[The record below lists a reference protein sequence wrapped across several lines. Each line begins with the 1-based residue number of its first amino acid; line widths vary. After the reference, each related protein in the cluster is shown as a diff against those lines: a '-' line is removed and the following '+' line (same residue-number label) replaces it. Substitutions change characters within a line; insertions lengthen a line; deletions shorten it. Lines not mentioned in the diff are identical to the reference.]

1 MALALPAP
9 AMATSF
15 SALFND
21 ASTDPFLAQGNYDN
35 YLSSFNIIAGVAP
48 ETPDSV
54 RQGIAAAA
62 NQRLPVALLLLV
74 DGLLRPYFLPFR
86 RDQAVGVPAHP
97 ATDNKLF
104 AFDGELIQGQ
114 GIVIEIPNQWFNL
127 IPNTTVATAANIQG
141 LLGGDANLQLLGP
154 FNAGVADTLEV
165 RTRSVVAIPNKY
177 VGLFL
182 SQPEGVT
189 PRYYFET
196 ILPVIEADGMGHTCM
211 PLTCFCQVAITRSA
225 LNANSILQVVPPV
238 APPRHVPLLTQASTI
253 LHHHL
258 PALRGSN
265 VGGGVNLQPL
275 VNTIVAGQQQ
285 RQQEQAQARA
295 DKLQKDNTTVESWL
309 GPENFRR
316 LLKYC
321 GVALEADLPPLWP
334 ALAKANA
341 KDRLG
346 IFQGKVAN
354 ELLAM
359 GAVYEKYIPNLY
371 LLTEVTALRWTM
383 VNPDALDSGSMANA
397 FLFTDSDVE
406 AEQGISRQIGFVQSG
421 GAAPSLADAHTLLKS
436 KVNLPGPDD
445 SIRALRRMQAVY
457 RAVLPVGHPLTN
469 FLGQHYDVM
478 RAFDPNW
485 QNYATHVPEL
495 RSLKGVFHLQ
505 WLSLKL
511 TKYFTQHD
519 HNFVVVTCPDPTAI
533 VDSIQEQRQWEP
545 NLTDVFASRY
555 DVQAF
560 IGVHSRG
567 RGAPSVV
574 TASTVG
580 LTSSAS
586 SVVSGLTATPSAAPS
601 MSGQAAGDRSAGGGG
616 SRNNPTG
623 DRVENTHFNT
633 TLFGTYK
640 ASTIKS
646 KVLRDKIARNELPPL
661 PPSKVNASKPVCLA
675 WHTKGQ
681 CNSLCPLTA
690 DHIAYSAEE
699 YAALAIWCRDHG
711 YASL

>member
-9 AMATSF
+9 AMATSV

-21 ASTDPFLAQGNYDN
+21 ASTDPFLVQGSYDN

-48 ETPDSV
+48 ETPDAV

-86 RDQAVGVPAHP
+86 RDQAVGVPPHP

-114 GIVIEIPNQWFNL
+114 GVVVEIPNQWFNL
-127 IPNTTVATAANIQG
+127 IPNTTVATWANIQG
-141 LLGGDANLQLLGP
+141 LLGGDVNLQLLGP
-154 FNAGVADTLEV
+154 FNAGDADTQEV

-196 ILPVIEADGMGHTCM
+196 ILPVIEADGMGQTCM
-211 PLTCFCQVAITRSA
+211 PLTRFCQVAITHSA
-225 LNANSILQVVPPV
+225 LNAVSTLQVEMPV
-238 APPRHVPLLTQASTI
+238 APPRHVPLLTQASTM

-258 PALRGSN
+258 PALSAGHA
-265 VGGGVNLQPL
+265 GGGVNLQPL

-285 RQQEQAQARA
+285 RQQEQDQVRA
-295 DKLQKDNTTVESWL
+295 DKLLKETTTVESWL

-383 VNPDALDSGSMANA
+383 VNPDALESGSMANA

-478 RAFDPNW
+478 RAFDPSW
-485 QNYATHVPEL
+485 HNYATHVPEL
-495 RSLKGVFHLQ
+495 RGLKGVFHLQ

-519 HNFVVVTCPDPTAI
+519 HNFNVITCPDPTAI

-545 NLTDVFASRY
+545 NLTDVFVSRY
-555 DVQAF
+555 NVQAF
-560 IGVHSRG
+560 INVHSRG
-567 RGAPSVV
+567 TPSIV
-574 TASTVG
+574 TASTAG

-586 SVVSGLTATPSAAPS
+586 SVVSGLTATPSVAPS
-601 MSGQAAGDRSAGGGG
+601 IGGQAAGGRSSGG
-616 SRNNPTG
+616 SGSRSNSTG
-623 DRVENTHFNT
+623 DRIENTHFNT
-633 TLFGTYK
+633 ALFGVYK
-640 ASTIKS
+640 TSTIKS
-646 KVLRDKIARNELPPL
+646 KELRKKIERGELPPL
-661 PPSKVNASKPVCLA
+661 PPSKANASKPVCLA

-681 CNSLCPLTA
+681 CSSLCPHSA
-690 DHIAYSAEE
+690 DHIAYSADE
-699 YAALAIWCRDHG
+699 YASLVTWCRDHG

>member
-1 MALALPAP
+1 M
-9 AMATSF
+9 
-15 SALFND
+15 
-21 ASTDPFLAQGNYDN
+21 
-35 YLSSFNIIAGVAP
+35 
-48 ETPDSV
+48 
-54 RQGIAAAA
+54 
-62 NQRLPVALLLLV
+62 LV
-74 DGLLRPYFLPFR
+74 EGLLRPYFLPFR
-86 RDQAVGVPAHP
+86 RDQAVGVPPHAP
-97 ATDNKLF
+97 TDNKLF

-114 GIVIEIPNQWFNL
+114 GSLVEIPNQWFNL
-127 IPNTTVATAANIQG
+127 VPNTTVGTVANIQG

-154 FNAGVADTLEV
+154 FNAGDADTLEV
-165 RTRSVVAIPNKY
+165 RTRSVVVIPNKY

-182 SQPEGVT
+182 SQPDGVT

-196 ILPVIEADGMGHTCM
+196 ILPAIEADGMGQTCM
-211 PLTCFCQVAITRSA
+211 PLTAFCQIAITHSA
-225 LNANSILQVVPPV
+225 PNAGSPISVISPV
-238 APPRHVPLLTQASTI
+238 TPPRHVPLLTQASTI

-258 PALRGSN
+258 PALSAN
-265 VGGGVNLQPL
+265 VTAGGVNLQPL

-295 DKLQKDNTTVESWL
+295 DKLQKENTTVESWL

-316 LLKYC
+316 LLKYS
-321 GVALEADLPPLWP
+321 GVPLEADLPPLWS

-354 ELLAM
+354 ELVAM
-359 GAVYEKYIPNLY
+359 GAIYEKYMPNLY

-383 VNPDALDSGSMANA
+383 INPDALDLGSMANA

-406 AEQGISRQIGFVQSG
+406 AEQGISRQIGLVQSG
-421 GAAPSLADAHTLLKS
+421 GAAPSLADASSLLKS

-469 FLGQHYDVM
+469 FLGLHYDVM
-478 RAFDPNW
+478 QSFDPNW
-485 QNYATHVPEL
+485 QNYATYVPEL

-511 TKYFTQHD
+511 SKYFTRLDQ
-519 HNFVVVTCPDPTAI
+519 NSPVPTPDPNAI

-555 DVQAF
+555 DVPAF
-560 IGVHSRG
+560 MGIHG
-567 RGAPSVV
+567 RGAPSVINASTSGLPSSAASV
-574 TASTVG
+574 VSGMSQPTGASTRNGGDSASTVG
-580 LTSSAS
+580 
-586 SVVSGLTATPSAAPS
+586 
-601 MSGQAAGDRSAGGGG
+601 GG
-616 SRNNPTG
+616 SRPGGRNSTG
-623 DRVENTHFNT
+623 ERVENTHFNT

-646 KVLRDKIARNELPPL
+646 KHLRDKIARNELPPL

-681 CNSLCPLTA
+681 CNSLCPHTT
-690 DHIAYSAEE
+690 DHIAYSVEE
-699 YAALAIWCRDHG
+699 YAALVTWCREHG

>member
-1 MALALPAP
+1 MAVALPAP
-9 AMATSF
+9 AMATTF

-21 ASTDPFLAQGNYDN
+21 VSTDPFLVAGSYDD
-35 YLSSFNIIAGVAP
+35 YLSSFNIVNGIAP
-48 ETPDSV
+48 DTPDAV

-62 NQRLPVALLLLV
+62 NQRLPIALLLLV

-86 RDQAVGVPAHP
+86 RDQAVGIAAHP
-97 ATDNKLF
+97 PTDNKLF

-114 GIVIEIPNQWFNL
+114 GSVVEIPNQWFNL
-127 IPNTTVATAANIQG
+127 IPNTTVATIGNTQG
-141 LLGGDANLQLLGP
+141 LLGGDVNLQILGP
-154 FNAGVADTLEV
+154 FNVGDADTMEV
-165 RTRSVVAIPNKY
+165 RTRSVVPIPNKY

-196 ILPVIEADGMGHTCM
+196 ILPVIDADGMGQTCM
-211 PLTCFCQVAITRSA
+211 PLTFFCQVAITQPA
-225 LNANSILQVVPPV
+225 ANTNSILQVVPPV
-238 APPRHVPLLTQASTI
+238 APPRHVPLLTQATTNI

-258 PALRGSN
+258 PALSSG
-265 VGGGVNLQPL
+265 VAGGGVNLQPL

-295 DKLQKDNTTVESWL
+295 EKLQKDNTTVESWL
-309 GPENFRR
+309 GTENFRR

-321 GVALEADLPPLWP
+321 EVALEADLPPLWS

-346 IFQGKVAN
+346 IFQGKVSN

-383 VNPDALDSGSMANA
+383 VNSDALDSGSMANA

-469 FLGQHYDVM
+469 FLGSHHDIM
-478 RAFDPNW
+478 RAFDPGW
-485 QNYATHVPEL
+485 QNYATHAPEL

-511 TKYFTQHD
+511 TKYFTQLD
-519 HNFVVVTCPDPTAI
+519 HNFNVVTCPDPTAI
-533 VDSIQEQRQWEP
+533 VDAIEDQRQWEP

-555 DVQAF
+555 DLRAF
-560 IGVHSRG
+560 MMVHSRG
-567 RGAPSVV
+567 TPSVV
-574 TASTVG
+574 TASTMSTTSG
-580 LTSSAS
+580 LPSSAS
-586 SVVSGLTATPSAAPS
+586 SVVSL
-601 MSGQAAGDRSAGGGG
+601 MSQPR
-616 SRNNPTG
+616 TG
-623 DRVENTHFNT
+623 
-633 TLFGTYK
+633 
-640 ASTIKS
+640 AST
-646 KVLRDKIARNELPPL
+646 RNE
-661 PPSKVNASKPVCLA
+661 
-675 WHTKGQ
+675 G
-681 CNSLCPLTA
+681 
-690 DHIAYSAEE
+690 
-699 YAALAIWCRDHG
+699 R
-711 YASL
+711 